1 MKVLLVNNGYSPVR
15 ARGAANAVERLAGG
29 FVADGLEVVVANANP
44 GNPFGKRRYNGA
56 TVYDLP
62 FYPNRENAS
71 AKAKSEA
78 VDRRLAALEHIFA
91 EERPDVVHT
100 NSIGRFTTRAWEAVK
115 SHDVPLVHSLRLYNL
130 MCRTGNRFINGQG
143 ICREPCSECRDL
155 LEINKRLSAAVDG
168 VGAVSHYILDKHV
181 EAGFFPNTAA
191 AKVVYGSPGGMTVH
205 RAPVAKGAPLRCAY
219 MGWLEPMKGA
229 EWLAANLSR
238 LPRQGWT
245 LRFAGTGERADQARL
260 RSMTMSYAH
269 IRFDGFVEAS
279 TLLAEID
286 LLIVPSLW
294 EEPLSLTALEAL
306 SAGVPILTT
315 GRGGLSEIS
324 KMMPEH
330 AFLFDA
336 DRPETFRT
344 ILETFIEAP
353 DTLRKMAAD
362 CAARAR
368 ERFNDANTCTGYRRL
383 YEDLLKR

>member
-44 GNPFGKRRYNGA
+44 DNPFGKRRHNGA

-62 FYPNRENAS
+62 YYPIRENAS
-71 AKAKSEA
+71 AKSRSEG
-78 VDRRLAALEHIFA
+78 VDRRLAALDHILA

-100 NSIGRFTTRAWEAVK
+100 NSIGRFTTRAWETVK
-115 SHDVPLVHSLRLYNL
+115 SHDIPLVHSLRLYTL
-130 MCRTGNRFINGQG
+130 MCRTGRRFINGQG
-143 ICREPCSECRDL
+143 ICQETCPECRDI

-181 EAGFFPNTAA
+181 DAGFFPNAAA
-191 AKVVYGSPGGMTVH
+191 AKVVYGSPGDMTVH

-238 LPRQGWT
+238 LPREGWT

-269 IRFDGFVEAS
+269 IRFDGFVDAS
-279 TLLAEID
+279 ALLAEID

-294 EEPLSLTALEAL
+294 EEPLSLVALEAL